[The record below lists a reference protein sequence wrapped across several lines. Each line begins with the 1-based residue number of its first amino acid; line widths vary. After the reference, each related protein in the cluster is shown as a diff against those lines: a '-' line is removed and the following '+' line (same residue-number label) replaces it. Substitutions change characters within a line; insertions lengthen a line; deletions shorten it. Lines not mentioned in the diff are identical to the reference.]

1 MLVITVMKY
10 AANIATYN
18 LSSMWNILST
28 AVKWSWCWNERLDGL
43 SYLLKCCQEYV
54 QGIVLITSTSFKLW
68 LIFSRLSIIGFTAH
82 RSKSG
87 LQYEDIASG
96 SRLTDSLL
104 VPGMC
109 SMSSSTMSLSNLS
122 SPNDSPLSM
131 RSYYRRRSSA
141 PSLTVS
147 YLPALSIASQKFSYT
162 VGCLPCTKRL
172 RL

>member
-1 MLVITVMKY
+1 MLKLTPRWFVLSIKVLPGIHLGNR
-10 AANIATYN
+10 AYN
-18 LSSMWNILST
+18 
-28 AVKWSWCWNERLDGL
+28 
-43 SYLLKCCQEYV
+43 
-54 QGIVLITSTSFKLW
+54 
-68 LIFSRLSIIGFTAH
+68 LIFSNLSNIGFTAL

-96 SRLTDSLL
+96 SRFTDSLL

-131 RSYYRRRSSA
+131 QSYYRRRSSA

-147 YLPALSIASQKFSYT
+147 YLPALSLASQQFSYT
-162 VGCLPCTKRL
+162 VGCLPCTQRL
-172 RL
+172 RLLSHQLN